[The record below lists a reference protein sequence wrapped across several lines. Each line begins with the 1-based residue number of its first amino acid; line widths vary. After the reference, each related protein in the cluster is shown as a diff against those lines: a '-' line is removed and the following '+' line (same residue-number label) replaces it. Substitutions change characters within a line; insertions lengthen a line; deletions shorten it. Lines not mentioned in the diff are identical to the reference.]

1 MSIRGIGT
9 DILEINRFEQ
19 VYSRWGN
26 KFINKIFN
34 KIEVPNLSWK
44 KKLIENLA
52 GKFAAKEA
60 ISKAYGTGI
69 GSSLSFKDITIK
81 KDRLGKPWVSMNK
94 KNKKEKVH
102 ISISHSLNHAIAFAI
117 LESLEWMIRYLEKF

>member
-34 KIEVPNLSWK
+34 NIEVPNLSSK

-94 KNKKEKVH
+94 NNKKEKVH
-102 ISISHSLNHAIAFAI
+102 ISISHSSNHAIAFAI
-117 LESLEWMIRYLEKF
+117 LESLE

>member
-1 MSIRGIGT
+1 MKNHLKLQLT

-34 KIEVPNLSWK
+34 KIEVPNLSSK

-117 LESLEWMIRYLEKF
+117 LESLE

>member
-34 KIEVPNLSWK
+34 KIEVPNLSSK

>member
-34 KIEVPNLSWK
+34 KIEVPNLSSK

-81 KDRLGKPWVSMNK
+81 KDRLGKPWGSMNK

-117 LESLEWMIRYLEKF
+117 LESLE